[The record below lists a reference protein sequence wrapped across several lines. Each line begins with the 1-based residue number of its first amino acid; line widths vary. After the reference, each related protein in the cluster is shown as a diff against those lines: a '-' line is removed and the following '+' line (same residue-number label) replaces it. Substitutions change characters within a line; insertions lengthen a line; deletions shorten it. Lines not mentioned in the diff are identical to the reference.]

1 MNNILPGAAVGILA
15 LILLMMAV
23 KIRLLHKAAE
33 EIRKGFEERLREDTN
48 TLIDISSGDRHMR
61 SLAAAV
67 NTQLRR
73 LRAQSLRYRQGDREL
88 KNAVT
93 NISHDLRTPL
103 TAIFGYLDL
112 LEKEEKSESARRYTA
127 IIRNRAEMMAQLT
140 EELFRYSVI
149 LAGEEELSPEPVALG
164 QVLEESIAA
173 FYTELNQRGIVPRI
187 RIPEEKIWRTL
198 DRSALSRVFS
208 NLLHNGVKYSDGD
221 LEISLSQ
228 AGEIVFSNRAH
239 ALNPVQ
245 AGRLFDRF
253 YTVESGRKSTGLG
266 LSIARTLVERMGG
279 DIRAEYR
286 DGRLYLYVLFPET
299 PP

>member
-1 MNNILPGAAVGILA
+1 MSDILLWAAIGILA
-15 LILLMMAV
+15 LILLMLIV
-23 KIRLLHKAAE
+23 KISLLRKAAE
-33 EIRKGFEERLREDTN
+33 EIRRGFEERLKEDTN
-48 TLIDISSGDRHMR
+48 TLIDISSRDRYMR

-73 LRAQSLRYRQGDREL
+73 LRIQSLRYQQGDREL

-112 LEKEEKSESARRYTA
+112 LEQEEKSESAQRYTA
-127 IIRNRAEMMAQLT
+127 IIRNRSEMMAQLT
-140 EELFRYSVI
+140 KELFRYSVI

-164 QVLEESIAA
+164 QILEESIAA
-173 FYTELNQRGIVPRI
+173 FYTVLSQRGIVPRI
-187 RIPEEKIWRTL
+187 RIPEEKIWRNL

-208 NLLHNGVKYSDGD
+208 NILHNAVKYSYKD
-221 LEISLSQ
+221 LEISLSKT
-228 AGEIVFSNRAH
+228 GEIVFSNEAH
-239 ALNPVQ
+239 GLNSVQ

-266 LSIARTLVERMGG
+266 LSISRTLVERMGG

-286 DGRLYLYVLFPET
+286 EGRLYLYILFPET
-299 PP
+299 SP